1 MHYRVILP
9 TPALSNYLEC
19 FWTLQSRSTP
29 SLLSPERI
37 LPDGCT
43 EIIFN
48 LAAAFKRYHSSNH
61 VEVQPQSLFVG
72 QMRRFAMIEPTG
84 EVRLFGIRF
93 RPAGA
98 YIFTHFPLAELTD
111 KIIDLDLI
119 WNHFSRELTEKI
131 HLARTTHERTNIVEK
146 ALLARLDRRHDIDRI
161 IESAIDTIIARDG
174 LVSIDRLQ
182 KKLQLSSR
190 QLERK
195 FQERV
200 GLSPKFFCRILRLQ
214 KVFKAVASHRPLHW
228 SFIAT
233 ECGYFDQAHF
243 IHDFKE
249 FSGQTPAIYFSEA
262 HEMSEHFTRKN
273 RLSDFYNTNE

>member
-1 MHYRVILP
+1 MHYRVIPP

-43 EIIFN
+43 EIVFN
-48 LAAAFKRYHSSNH
+48 LAASFKRYHCKNTI
-61 VEVQPQSLFVG
+61 EVQPQSLFVG

-84 EVRLFGIRF
+84 EVQLFGIRF

-98 YIFTHFPLAELTD
+98 YVFTHFPLAEMTD
-111 KIIDLDLI
+111 KIIDLDLV
-119 WNHFSRELTEKI
+119 WNRFSRELAEKI
-131 HLARTTHERTNIVEK
+131 HLAHSTQERIRLAEK
-146 ALLARLDRRHDIDRI
+146 ALLARLDRRQDGDKT
-161 IESAIDTIIARDG
+161 IEGAINTIIARDG
-174 LVSIDRLQ
+174 LVAIDRLQ

-214 KVFKAVASHRPLHW
+214 KVFKAAARHRPLPW
-228 SFIAT
+228 SFIAA

-243 IHDFKE
+243 IHDFKA
-249 FSGQTPAIYFSEA
+249 FSGQTPAMYFSEA
-262 HEMSEHFTRKN
+262 HEMSEYFTRKN